1 MERNTRQRSAI
12 RDAIAQA
19 GRPLLPQE
27 VLAAAQASAP
37 GLSIATVY
45 RNLRAL
51 QDEGALRAVL
61 LPGENARYEL
71 AGAAH
76 HHHFQCLSCQR
87 VFEVTACPGD
97 LASLAP
103 AGFTVEDHD
112 LTLYGRCGDC
122 APRRRSTAARAAVA
136 LHAHRGV
143 GPCEHGDHAGHAAH
157 APHAAHA
164 AHAGPATPARPAKT
178 R

>member
-27 VLAAAQASAP
+27 VLDAAQVDVP

-51 QDEGALRAVL
+51 LDEGELQSVL

-71 AGAAH
+71 AGSAH
-76 HHHFQCLSCQR
+76 HHHFQCLACQR
-87 VFEVTACPGD
+87 VFEVEACPGD
-97 LASLAP
+97 LSSLAP
-103 AGFTVEDHD
+103 PGFTVEDHD
-112 LTLYGRCGDC
+112 LTLYGRCKDC
-122 APRRRSTAARAAVA
+122 APARSARGAARAAA
-136 LHAHRGV
+136 GTHSHHHA
-143 GPCEHGDHAGHAAH
+143 AGHTH
-157 APHAAHA
+157 K
-164 AHAGPATPARPAKT
+164 R